1 MFFVSNPHSVLQMQ
15 MRLRIKHHPS
25 GLRLTFLKHHQIQ
38 FHPQATEPFFL
49 YGGHG
54 AMKGLEPVTGAHRMC
69 RCSVA
74 AE

>member
-15 MRLRIKHHPS
+15 MRLHIKHHPS
-25 GLRLTFLKHHQIQ
+25 GLRLTFLKHHHIQ

-54 AMKGLEPVTGAHRMC
+54 ATEGVGAGYWRSQDVQVFGC
-69 RCSVA
+69 C
-74 AE
+74 